1 MPKATGYVPHE
12 GPIVTRAEAK
22 AAGLK
27 RYFTGKPCKR
37 GHISEYY
44 TGICQCIA
52 CSRAQT
58 YEWAAANPDRWD
70 ESRQQWRDGN
80 RARIKQQSITW
91 IKEHPG
97 QRCAT
102 LKLWRDANKEK
113 HSEQRKSRRKAK
125 PHVYRAIAENR
136 RARKMAAGGSYT
148 SEQIERMFL
157 SQRGKCV
164 GCGASIKRYFEA
176 DHIVPLTRGGPNDI
190 SNIQLLCMP
199 CNRRKHTKPP
209 EVWARLLGRLL

>member
-1 MPKATGYVPHE
+1 MPKATAYVPHD
-12 GPIVTRAEAK
+12 GPLVTRAEAR

-44 TGICQCIA
+44 TSICQCIA

-58 YEWAAANPDRWD
+58 YEWAAANPGRWD

-80 RARIKQQSITW
+80 RDRISAQSNAW
-91 IKEHPG
+91 RKEHPE
-97 QRCAT
+97 QRRTT
-102 LKLWRDANKEK
+102 LQLWRDANKEK

-125 PHVYRAIAENR
+125 PHVYRAHAENR

-148 SEQIERMFL
+148 ADQIERLFL
-157 SQRGKCV
+157 LQRQKCV
-164 GCGASIKRYFEA
+164 GCGVSIKQYFEV
-176 DHIVPLTRGGPNDI
+176 DHIVPLTKGGSSDI
-190 SNIQLLCMP
+190 SNIQLLCKR
-199 CNRRKHTKPP
+199 CNRWKHAKSP
-209 EVWARLLGRLL
+209 EVWARELGRLL